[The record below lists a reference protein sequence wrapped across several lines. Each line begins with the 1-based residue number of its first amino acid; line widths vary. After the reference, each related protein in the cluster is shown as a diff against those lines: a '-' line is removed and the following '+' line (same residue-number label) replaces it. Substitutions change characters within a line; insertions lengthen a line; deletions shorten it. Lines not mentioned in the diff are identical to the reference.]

1 MTAALKIFDERK
13 ADVAPRARPAWL
25 RALGDADPPLEITV
39 DRIAYRRLEI
49 FKHDSWAATALY
61 TARGRL
67 IVAKFN
73 RRQTLLGL
81 PGAWVGRR
89 LARREAKFLRRL
101 STSGFVPQVL
111 GPVYVDGSRARHA
124 LARTYIEGSPLGRD
138 VPLRDDFFARLRT
151 AVLEIHRRG
160 MAYVDLHKRENI
172 LVGRDGLPYLIDY
185 QASFGPSA
193 ALIGAV
199 PFVAWFL
206 GILQSMDLYHLTK
219 LHRKFRPDQ
228 CPLSREELAALRPG
242 FVRLHRF
249 VAQPLRTARR
259 RLLNWIGVR
268 GVGGR
273 AESEQFT
280 EAALRHTVPSVFA
293 AGANCARLERAA

>member
-1 MTAALKIFDERK
+1 MAAVLRILDQQP
-13 ADVAPRARPAWL
+13 ADFTPRVRPAWL
-25 RALGDADPPLEITV
+25 RALGDDDPPLEIVVERTTF
-39 DRIAYRRLEI
+39 RRLEI

-61 TARGRL
+61 SGRGRL

-73 RRQTLLGL
+73 RRQSLLGL
-81 PGAWVGRR
+81 SGAWVGRR

-101 STSGFVPQVL
+101 ATSGFVPQLL
-111 GPVYVDGSRARHA
+111 GPVFVAGNRARHA
-124 LARTYIEGSPLGRD
+124 VARTYIEGSPLGRD

-151 AVLEIHRRG
+151 AVNEIHRRG
-160 MAYVDLHKRENI
+160 IAYVDLHKRENV
-172 LVGRDGLPYLIDY
+172 LVGRDGRPYLIDY

-193 ALIGAV
+193 ALVGAV

-206 GILQSMDLYHLTK
+206 GILQRMDLYHLTK

-249 VAQPLRTARR
+249 FAQPLRTVRR

-268 GVGGR
+268 GAGGR

-280 EAALRHTVPSVFA
+280 EAALRRQTPSELSA
-293 AGANCARLERAA
+293 ATDRAWFERAA